1 MKMSSTSLRLIL
13 AFSFCFHFIFLG
25 AQSLIVEKAVQ
36 NPFDRYKIESWGS
49 KNGFQYT
56 KVNAISQTADGSY
69 WFATPNGI
77 VRFDG
82 RIHTSFTKFTNPEI
96 RNNGISELFTDSQNR
111 LWIGIYGGGLVCY
124 ENKKFR
130 TINFGSEL
138 AFNEV
143 TSITETADGSIWV
156 GANSDGIA
164 KISDNGPPV
173 IFNTKNGLPSTDIR
187 CLFSGSYGTLWIGTG
202 KGLVKYQN
210 GSFTTLAVSDG
221 LVDNTVTTL
230 AEDSD
235 NSIWIGTRYGISV
248 YKNNQFKT
256 YTISNGL
263 SSNEIKKIIR
273 KNDGGMLIATGTA
286 GLQIFLNEKF
296 YRLTKLNGL
305 TSDLLTTVFSDNNFN
320 IWTGTAS
327 NGMNVLKKQSETTI
341 STSLSASGFIDK
353 KGPFVNY
360 KLVKM
365 TLPDNQVNSVLF
377 SKEGYLWVGTKNG
390 LQRFDGEQFIKFENF
405 GLTGSDENGNENI
418 SDLFEDHSGKLW
430 IGTSGGGL
438 LYAGRESIT
447 SFDLGKNNPFR
458 VVSSITETSDSSIWI
473 GSLTEGICAIKNDS
487 VSFLTVENGLPTNSI
502 RSLFTAK
509 NGTTY
514 IGTTSGLFFSRN
526 NRSVFTEI
534 KGLSSPDIWAISEDQ
549 SGNIYV
555 GTSDGLNIIKSDGI
569 VILKKKDG
577 IADNHIRKIA
587 VDAENNVWVATKNGG
602 VNLISKSGIFTYN
615 SQNGLSSDLTTS
627 ITTDSNQN
635 IWIGTYGEGINRLN
649 RTIFSSYS
657 SANGLSSA
665 LTSAVISDQ
674 TDGSLWIGTFGSG
687 LNHVKDGVITSY
699 SKRNGL
705 SDDYVTALLQDKAG
719 RIWIGT
725 QNGLNVLNGKK
736 LTVYDTNSGLSGNEI
751 SSIAE
756 SPQGNIYIGTENSGL
771 NLFKNGAF
779 LPVNKSDGLTSKNI
793 NSLAVDKN
801 GSVWVGTN
809 GKGLFL
815 YKSGVASRIDALIND
830 GEENTIYKNFNRI
843 FFIYE
848 DRIGNILVCLN
859 NGEILK
865 IVGEKEVSR
874 YQIEDLKS
882 KPILNIIQDNNDNYW
897 ISSGNGLYLVNQQEF
912 LSAAEPSSRN
922 KFPLKKVAAI
932 KFNESDGLAN
942 TSFLEHQTISA
953 KGKNNRLF
961 FATQSGLSILNA
973 DWMKITFT
981 APDVRIDKFTTEN
994 YTSIIE
1000 KENSSI
1006 EVSNIF
1012 ETYEFHYS
1020 VTDLLGKEKV
1030 QYRYKLDGLDEDWQ
1044 LAGSRQ
1050 VAYYTNL
1057 PPGEYEFK
1065 VEACNINGEWN
1076 GTVSQVSLK
1085 ILPKWWQTI
1094 WAYISYLLIAVFGV
1108 MWVLKYNDQKMYE
1121 KVEQQSVRDKEVA
1134 DKIILHNEIKRKTKE
1149 LEFARKVQLSMLPK
1163 ENIDNAYIETV
1174 GKMVTASEV
1183 GGDYY
1188 DFIDMKDGRL
1198 CLAVGDATGH
1208 GVAAGLLVGMV
1219 KMALVN
1225 SLSTSQGN
1233 LSTKDMIE
1241 NLNYS
1246 LKQTVSQRGMGMCIL
1261 ISYLNLKTGEIEIS
1275 SNGMPYPYHYRRST
1289 NQIEIVKLEGLP
1301 IGFLK
1306 NIIVQTKFLKLESDD
1321 LLIFLSDGIPERI
1334 NLFQEQ
1340 WGYEKVMEELKLIC
1354 EKETNP
1360 DRIADRLLAE
1370 CNAFARNREHDD
1382 DMTVVV
1388 MKVK

>member
-1 MKMSSTSLRLIL
+1 MNSIIFKLIL
-13 AFSFCFHFIFLG
+13 IISFSFQFFNLSS
-25 AQSLIVEKAVQ
+25 QTLTVEKAVQ
-36 NPFDRYKIESWGS
+36 NPFDRYKFETWGT

-56 KVNAISQTADGSY
+56 NVNSISQTKDGSF
-69 WFATPNGI
+69 WFATPTGL

-96 RNNGISELFTDSQNR
+96 KNNGISELFTDSQNR

-130 TINFGSEL
+130 AINFGSIL

-143 TSITETADGSIWV
+143 TAIAETPDGTIWV
-156 GANSDGIA
+156 GANGDGIA
-164 KISDNGPPV
+164 KISENGIPV
-173 IFNTKNGLPSTDIR
+173 IFNTKNGLPSTDVR
-187 CLFSGSYGTLWIGTG
+187 CLYSASDGTLCIGTS
-202 KGLVKYQN
+202 KGFVQFQN
-210 GSFTTLAVSDG
+210 GVFKTFSVSDG
-221 LVDNTVTTL
+221 LVDNTVTTI

-235 NSIWIGTRYGISV
+235 NSIWLGTRYGISV
-248 YKNNQFKT
+248 FKKNHFKT
-256 YTISNGL
+256 YNIQNGL
-263 SSNEIKKIIR
+263 SSNDIKKITR

-286 GLQIFLNEKF
+286 GLLFFLNDKF
-296 YRLTKLNGL
+296 YKLTKLNGL
-305 TSDLLTTVFSDNNFN
+305 ISDFLTTLFIDKDFS

-327 NGMNVLKKQSETTI
+327 NGMNILKKQSETTS
-341 STSLSASGFIDK
+341 STSLKSTAFIDK
-353 KGPFVNY
+353 NGPFVNY

-365 TLPDNQVNSVLF
+365 TLPDNQVNAVLF
-377 SKEGYLWVGTKNG
+377 SKKGYLWVGTKNG
-390 LQRFDGEQFIKFENF
+390 LQRFDGEQFIRFENY
-405 GLTGSDENGNENI
+405 GNTGADENGNENV
-418 SDLFEDHSGKLW
+418 SELFEDHTGKLW

-438 LYAGRESIT
+438 YFAGRESIT
-447 SFDLGKNNPFR
+447 SYDLGKNNPFR
-458 VVSSITETSDSSIWI
+458 VVSSLTETSDSSIWI
-473 GSLTEGICAIKNDS
+473 GSLTEGICSIKNDS
-487 VSFLTVENGLPTNSI
+487 LSFITVENGLPSNSI
-502 RSLFTAK
+502 RSLFTSK

-514 IGTTSGLFFSRN
+514 IGTTNGLYFFRN
-526 NRSVFTEI
+526 DRSVFTEI
-534 KGLSSPDIWAISEDQ
+534 KGLSSPDIWTITEDKN
-549 SGNIYV
+549 GDIYV
-555 GTSDGLNIIKSDGI
+555 GTSDGLNIIKTGKI
-569 VILKKKDG
+569 EILKEKDG
-577 IADNHIRKIA
+577 IADNHIRKIS
-587 VDAENNVWVATKNGG
+587 VDNENNIWVATKNGG
-602 VNLISKSGIFTYN
+602 INLINNSGIFTYN
-615 SQNGLSSDLTTS
+615 TKNGLSSDLTTS
-627 ITTDSNQN
+627 LSTDSNQN

-649 RTIFSSYS
+649 RTVFSAFS

-665 LTSAVISDQ
+665 LTSTVISDLK
-674 TDGSLWIGTFGSG
+674 DGSLWIGTFGSG
-687 LNHVKDGVITSY
+687 LNHVKEGSITTY
-699 SKRNGL
+699 SRKNGL
-705 SDDYVTALLQDKAG
+705 SDDYVTVLHQDKAG

-725 QNGLNVLNGKK
+725 QNGLNLLSENK
-736 LTVYDTNSGLSGNEI
+736 LTVYDSNSGLSGNEI

-756 SPQGNIYIGTENSGL
+756 SSQGNIYIGTENNGL
-771 NLFKNGAF
+771 NLFMNGVYM
-779 LPVNKSDGLTSKNI
+779 PINKTDGLTSKNI
-793 NSLAVDKN
+793 NSLLVDKN
-801 GSVWVGTN
+801 GSVWIGTN

-815 YKSGVASRIDALIND
+815 YKSGVATRIDALIND

-843 FFIYE
+843 FYLFE
-848 DRIGNILVCLN
+848 DKKGTVFVCLN

-865 IVGEKEVSR
+865 IVNEKEVSR

-882 KPILNIIQDNNDNYW
+882 KPILNIIQDDNDNFW
-897 ISSGNGLYLVNQQEF
+897 ISSANGLYLINKQEF
-912 LSAAEPSSRN
+912 SKSVEPSSRN
-922 KFPLKKVAAI
+922 KFPLNKVAAI

-942 TSFLEHQTISA
+942 TSFLERQTISA
-953 KGKNNRLF
+953 KGKNNRLY

-973 DWMKITFT
+973 DWMKTNYS

-994 YTSIIE
+994 YTSVID
-1000 KENSSI
+1000 KENSFI
-1006 EVSNIF
+1006 EISNVF

-1020 VTDLLGKEKV
+1020 ITELLGKEKV
-1030 QYRYKLDGLDEDWQ
+1030 QYRYKLDGMDDDWQ

-1057 PPGEYEFK
+1057 PAGNYEFK
-1065 VEACNINGEWN
+1065 VEACNVNGEWN
-1076 GTVSQVSLK
+1076 GKVSRLGLK
-1085 ILPKWWQTI
+1085 ILPQWWQTI
-1094 WAYISYLLIAVFGV
+1094 WAYIAYILIVIFV
-1108 MWVLKYNDQKMYE
+1108 VLQILKYNDRKMYE
-1121 KVEQQSVRDKEVA
+1121 KVEEQSVRDKEVA

-1163 ENIDNAYIETV
+1163 ENIDNMYIETV

-1233 LSTKDMIE
+1233 LSTKEMIE

-1261 ISYLNLKTGEIEIS
+1261 ISYLNLITGEIEIS

-1289 NQIEIVKLEGLP
+1289 NQIQIVKLEGLP

-1340 WGYEKVMEELKLIC
+1340 WGYEKVMEELKVIC

-1360 DRIADRLLAE
+1360 DRIATRLLAE